1 MMRLVSSFDENT
13 LDLLDHSWLD
23 SVPLSKQCAHKYTH
37 SKSGSCNEI
46 PFISGGICPWVQGLS
61 GHYETL
67 SNIWQ
72 HTRQSFFD
80 CVYAESC
87 REEKTVG
94 WIGGHAGTSN
104 RKKTNHQPS
113 CCSQPPP
120 MYTSLSCTNTMPL
133 GTVMFSRSYY
143 SDYSSGHK
151 RHTQTHTVSLS
162 FIVPSDMKS
171 KHTSTRAE
179 ALWSADCALVYN

>member
-13 LDLLDHSWLD
+13 LDLLHHSWLD
-23 SVPLSKQCAHKYTH
+23 SVPHSKQCAHTYTH
-37 SKSGSCNEI
+37 TANPVHVMKSPLLAEEFVHGS
-46 PFISGGICPWVQGLS
+46 
-61 GHYETL
+61 
-67 SNIWQ
+67 
-72 HTRQSFFD
+72 R
-80 CVYAESC
+80 VYLDIVKPYQIFGNTPDRASLIVSI
-87 REEKTVG
+87 RRAAGKKKTVG

-104 RKKTNHQPS
+104 RKNKTTHQPS

-151 RHTQTHTVSLS
+151 RHTDTHCLFKLYSPIRHEIKTRFHQSRSTLVS
-162 FIVPSDMKS
+162 
-171 KHTSTRAE
+171 
-179 ALWSADCALVYN
+179 

>member
-1 MMRLVSSFDENT
+1 MRIHWIYWTTLGLIQSLTRSSAHTHTHTANPVHVMKSPLLAEEFVHGSRVYLGIMKPYQIFGNTPDRASLIVSD
-13 LDLLDHSWLD
+13 
-23 SVPLSKQCAHKYTH
+23 
-37 SKSGSCNEI
+37 G
-46 PFISGGICPWVQGLS
+46 
-61 GHYETL
+61 
-67 SNIWQ
+67 
-72 HTRQSFFD
+72 
-80 CVYAESC
+80 
-87 REEKTVG
+87 VG

>member
-1 MMRLVSSFDENT
+1 MRTHIN
-13 LDLLDHSWLD
+13 
-23 SVPLSKQCAHKYTH
+23 TH

-61 GHYETL
+61 GHCETFQIFGNTPDRASL
-67 SNIWQ
+67 IVSI
-72 HTRQSFFD
+72 RR
-80 CVYAESC
+80 AAGKK
-87 REEKTVG
+87 KTVG

-104 RKKTNHQPS
+104 RKNKTTHQPS

-151 RHTQTHTVSLS
+151 RHTDTHCLFKLYSPIRHEIKTRFHQSRSTLVS
-162 FIVPSDMKS
+162 
-171 KHTSTRAE
+171 
-179 ALWSADCALVYN
+179 